1 MFALALSIATWR
13 VPVWLPESNTK
24 RHIKKRRK
32 RNGGCTSSPASPF
45 AMLVS
50 FLLFFSIQQ
59 QMPSYRQTQW
69 QYQPWNGTP
78 DLTYIWLE
86 PFTDK
91 IWDMLCIFVR
101 GTLFLYHDP
110 LKHALLT
117 TTTPS
122 KELHLLCQLHY
133 QFHIQW
139 DYSGEATEFDLWR
152 IKSLNNY
159 RQEKASLVSP
169 YSPYNLFLISSNRR
183 PQFGPLAPSKSSFVC
198 LPLKKRHP

>member
-1 MFALALSIATWR
+1 MWPHLPGHLLYLSLQNVCFGFVNCHLACSSLTARIQHKKAYKKKK
-13 VPVWLPESNTK
+13 E
-24 RHIKKRRK
+24 KKRWL
-32 RNGGCTSSPASPF
+32 SSPASPF

-117 TTTPS
+117 ATTPS

-139 DYSGEATEFDLWR
+139 DYSGEATEFDL
-152 IKSLNNY
+152 
-159 RQEKASLVSP
+159 
-169 YSPYNLFLISSNRR
+169 
-183 PQFGPLAPSKSSFVC
+183 
-198 LPLKKRHP
+198 